1 MRLIGLAVALMLTLP
16 APKTLAA
23 QESPWRHSLT
33 PAGNMSLLPVNRAF
47 STDTKYCL
55 LPHDDERTDCWSR
68 GLPLAVA
75 DDTPRDDP
83 STDHPRSL
91 AEERREPRRL
101 LAALVISVD
110 LAVSI
115 AKATVPFEHV
125 DFNVKNE
132 GFFGPNTAHG
142 GADKA
147 AHFVD
152 YVIIS
157 KEFAYIFEKLGYSEN
172 ASRWLGVGTA
182 ITGGLLNEVGD
193 GLTTNGFSP
202 QDLLMDALGAG
213 TAALLAATRVDD
225 LVGFRS
231 SIMGDHYGHDVYSM
245 DLKLAGL
252 ARRLHLNVGPLRY
265 LLFSVTYGVKD
276 YVPGGSAAERQRQ
289 IGLEIG
295 LNAEEILIAVGA
307 RRDTWWGWA
316 LHVLGDNIRFPFTAV
331 GFRYDLNH
339 GKWHGPNN
347 GNFP

>member
-1 MRLIGLAVALMLTLP
+1 MRLIGLAVVLIL
-16 APKTLAA
+16 TLAA
-23 QESPWRHSLT
+23 PNTPAAQDSPSRHSLT
-33 PAGNMSLLPVNRAF
+33 PAGDMSLLPVKPVFATGPEYR
-47 STDTKYCL
+47 L
-55 LPHDDERTDCWSR
+55 LPRDDERTDCPR
-68 GLPLAVA
+68 GLQLAA
-75 DDTPRDDP
+75 AGGDTPCNDA
-83 STDHPRSL
+83 STNYPRPP
-91 AEERREPRRL
+91 EQKRQPRRL
-101 LAALVISVD
+101 LAALAISAE

-125 DFNVKNE
+125 DFNIKNE

-193 GLTTNGFSP
+193 GLTTNGFSAE
-202 QDLLMDALGAG
+202 DLLMDALGAG

-316 LHVLGDNIRFPFTAV
+316 LHVVGDNIRFPFTAV

-339 GKWHGPNN
+339 QKWHGPNS

>member
-1 MRLIGLAVALMLTLP
+1 VPMRLIGFAVVFILTLAV
-16 APKTLAA
+16 PKTLAA
-23 QESPWRHSLT
+23 QECPWRHALM
-33 PAGNMSLLPVNRAF
+33 PAGD
-47 STDTKYCL
+47 DTKYYL
-55 LPHDDERTDCWSR
+55 LPRDDERTDCWSR
-68 GLPLAVA
+68 GLRLAAA

-83 STDHPRSL
+83 STDHPRPL
-91 AEERREPRRL
+91 AEEQREPQRL
-101 LAALVISVD
+101 LAALVIGVD
-110 LAVSI
+110 LAVSV

-125 DFNVKNE
+125 DFNVKSE

-147 AHFVD
+147 SHFAD
-152 YVIIS
+152 YVMLS
-157 KEFAYIFEKLGYSEN
+157 KEFALIFEKLGYSEN
-172 ASRWLGVGTA
+172 ASRWMGFGTA

-193 GLTTNGFSP
+193 GLTKSGFSP
-202 QDLLMDALGAG
+202 EDLLMDALGAG
-213 TAALLAATRVDD
+213 TAALLSATRVDD
-225 LVGFRS
+225 LVGFRTS
-231 SIMGDHYGHDVYSM
+231 KMLKGHYGHDVFPM

-252 ARRLHLNVGPLRY
+252 ARRFGLNVGPVRY

-276 YVPGGSAAERQRQ
+276 YVTGSTAAERQRQ

-295 LNAEEILIAVGA
+295 LNLEEILNDVGV
-307 RRDTWWGWA
+307 RRDRWWGYA